1 MPGATPTLRQR
12 SRVKLG
18 GETFHIEA
26 LRGEGGFAKVRP
38 IFELFRG
45 SVISL
50 KVGLIFTSA
59 LLGVQCLVARWGRGA
74 MRVEGLSYSIV
85 AASNFI

>member
-38 IFELFRG
+38 IFELLIR

-50 KVGLIFTSA
+50 KVGLILP
-59 LLGVQCLVARWGRGA
+59 LLFRCSVPHGK
-74 MRVEGLSYSIV
+74 VETR
-85 AASNFI
+85 SNAC

>member
-38 IFELFRG
+38 IFEL
-45 SVISL
+45 
-50 KVGLIFTSA
+50 
-59 LLGVQCLVARWGRGA
+59 LLGSDFTLAFLGFQCIMARWGRGA
-74 MRVEGLSYSIV
+74 MRVEGLSRSIV

>member
-38 IFELFRG
+38 IFESLLG
-45 SVISL
+45 SVVTSHEMGLVSPLLFQVFSASWQGGDEEQCVL
-50 KVGLIFTSA
+50 KV
-59 LLGVQCLVARWGRGA
+59 
-74 MRVEGLSYSIV
+74 
-85 AASNFI
+85 

>member
-38 IFELFRG
+38 IFELLFG
-45 SVISL
+45 SVISH
-50 KVGLIFTSA
+50 KVGLVSP
-59 LLGVQCLVARWGRGA
+59 LLFSGVQCLLARWRRGA
-74 MRVEGLSYSIV
+74 MRVEGLSFSTVVI
-85 AASNFI
+85 SSFI